1 MMPDDTTS
9 LSPSLS
15 PHMSTGANQTAAP
28 DASSPYANAPHYANA
43 PQSSSP
49 QSGAGQKCDGGVGD
63 GHSPDAC
70 LQPPV
75 SRPARISGRTL
86 AIGAP
91 SPVRL
96 MMDHA

>member
-1 MMPDDTTS
+1 
-9 LSPSLS
+9 
-15 PHMSTGANQTAAP
+15 MSTGANQTAAP

-43 PQSSSP
+43 PQS
-49 QSGAGQKCDGGVGD
+49 GAGQKCDGGVGD

-70 LQPPV
+70 LQPRV

-91 SPVRL
+91 PPVRL

>member
-1 MMPDDTTS
+1 MTPDHTTS
-9 LSPSLS
+9 LSPLLS
-15 PHMSTGANQTAAP
+15 PDISTGANQTAAP
-28 DASSPYANAPHYANA
+28 DASSPYANA

-70 LQPPV
+70 LQPRV
-75 SRPARISGRTL
+75 SRRARIFGRTL

-91 SPVRL
+91 PPVRL